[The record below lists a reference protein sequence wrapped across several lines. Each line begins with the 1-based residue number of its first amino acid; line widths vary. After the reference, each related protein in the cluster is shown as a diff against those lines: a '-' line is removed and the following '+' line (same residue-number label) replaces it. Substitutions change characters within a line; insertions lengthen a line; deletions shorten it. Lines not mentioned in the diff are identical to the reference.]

1 MIFKRKIFC
10 ILIIVILMA
19 EVSLFICPVA
29 NSQQKETL
37 KDFKVVIPAQMLQI
51 PVPLKPGEAPAFKLR
66 GMKGYNWTPQ
76 QYLEEIPVLA
86 KYKGNFL
93 MNCYLSMFSV
103 KEKPVYQ
110 YGTFL
115 DSIENTWWLPIPE
128 EKKRSYEKVFETCR
142 KYDIMFCFAM
152 NPQLF
157 SEHPLDSNS
166 GKDFKLLLQH
176 YLWAQKNG
184 VKWFSVC
191 LDDIKEGQVSI
202 SAKEHAQ
209 LVNRLFSYLRKND
222 PDAQMIFCPTWYW
235 GDGTDP
241 KYQPYLKTI
250 ASELNSEVYVFWT
263 GPFVVP
269 KHIDIR
275 EAQSYRDIVRHRL
288 ILWENYPVNDNH
300 ATMHLGPVTGRD
312 PVLGKVIDGYMVNPL
327 GIQNRINRIPLITC
341 MDYAYNPKAYNPDNS
356 IGQAIL
362 QIGQTP
368 EEQQVLARLVEYYP
382 GELIFQKD
390 ISERGLVGL
399 NPVRERFKSINT
411 SVRTVREAN
420 SYMGSLEE
428 LLSRFSKL
436 FQGQFP
442 DAEEIIRN
450 DIVWM
455 KQNCIRE
462 DR

>member
-1 MIFKRKIFC
+1 MILKRKIFC
-10 ILIIVILMA
+10 ILVIIILIA
-19 EVSLFICPVA
+19 EVSPFIGKVA
-29 NSQQKETL
+29 KGQQKDAL
-37 KDFKVVIPAQMLQI
+37 KDFKVVIPVQKLPI
-51 PVPLKPGEAPAFKLR
+51 PVPLKPGETPGFKLR

-86 KYKGNFL
+86 EYRGNFL

-115 DSIENTWWLPIPE
+115 DSIENTWWLPISE
-128 EKKRSYEKVFETCR
+128 EKKRSYEKVSDTCR

-157 SEHPLDSNS
+157 SEHPLDPNS

-176 YLWAQKNG
+176 YLWAQKHG

-191 LDDIKEGQVSI
+191 LDDVQEGQVTI
-202 SAKEHAQ
+202 SANEHAL
-209 LVNRLFSYLRKND
+209 LVNRLLSALRKND
-222 PDAQMIFCPTWYW
+222 PEARVIFCPTWYW
-235 GDGTDP
+235 GDGTDLT
-241 KYQPYLKTI
+241 YRPYFETL
-250 ASELNSEVYVFWT
+250 ASKLNSEVYIFWT

-269 KHIDIR
+269 KHIYVKD
-275 EAQSYRDIVRHRL
+275 AQSYRDIIKHRI

-300 ATMHLGPVTGRD
+300 PTMHLGPVIGRD
-312 PVLGKVIDGYMVNPL
+312 PDLGDVIDGYMVNPL
-327 GIQNRINRIPLITC
+327 GRQNRIDRIPLITC
-341 MDYAYNPKAYNPDNS
+341 MDYAYNPKAYDPDRS

-362 QIGQTP
+362 QMASTP
-368 EEQQVLARLVEYYP
+368 EEQQTLARLVESYP

-390 ISERGLVGL
+390 SSERGLVGL
-399 NPVRERFKSINT
+399 NPVRERFKSMNT
-411 SVRTVREAN
+411 SVSTINEPAN
-420 SYMGSLEE
+420 YMGDLEE
-428 LLSRFSKL
+428 FQARFSKL
-436 FQGQFP
+436 FPGKFP
-442 DAEEIIRN
+442 DAEAIIRN